1 MPVSL
6 TQPLP
11 LYFGPNWHPRNV
23 PERILACFLESRG
36 GAVNAGELSPVFERH
51 VWLKPAVGNL
61 TVFCDNL
68 SWKWGA
74 TDDCNREGCLKRK

>member
-11 LYFGPNWHPRNV
+11 LYFGPNWHPRHV
-23 PERILACFLESRG
+23 PERILACFLESCG
-36 GAVNAGELSPVFERH
+36 GAVNSGELSPVFERH

-61 TVFCDNL
+61 TEFCDSL
-68 SWKWGA
+68 SCKSHA
-74 TDDCNREGCLKRK
+74 VDNFNRDSRLKSE